1 MTRYAL
7 KDKER
12 QAKLDALSD
21 VNKFSEQLQKAC
33 NAQMGD
39 RYYNVIVCF
48 GDLYEPRDRIY
59 GESHGLQNRLVIL
72 KNDIE
77 VIEDL
82 KPYVWH
88 SREKWDG
95 NPNNYSV
102 IEFDNDEPDLF
113 IGIRTNR
120 LVNNTTHFMYI
131 ERPEVRYDTS

>member
-1 MTRYAL
+1 MKYEL
-7 KDKER
+7 EDKER

-39 RYYNVIVCF
+39 RYYTVTVCF
-48 GDLYEPRDRIY
+48 GDLLVPDDRIY
-59 GESHGLQNRLVIL
+59 GESHGFQNRLVIL
-72 KNDIE
+72 KSDIE
-77 VIEDL
+77 VLEDL

-102 IEFDNDEPDLF
+102 IQFHNDEPDLF
-113 IGIRTNR
+113 IGIPTKSLGNSS
-120 LVNNTTHFMYI
+120 THFMYI
-131 ERPEVRYDTS
+131 ERPKVSNG

>member
-1 MTRYAL
+1 MKYAL

-21 VNKFSEQLQKAC
+21 VNKFSERLQEAC
-33 NAQMGD
+33 KNQMSNS
-39 RYYNVIVCF
+39 YNTVTVCF
-48 GDLYEPRDRIY
+48 GDLLVLDDRIY
-59 GESHGLQNRLVIL
+59 CESHVFQNRLVIL

-131 ERPEVRYDTS
+131 EQPEVSNEQD